1 MYDYENPRPLGAKN
15 AGLQAKIKSALA
27 GGKSLS
33 IGELAAAVGVEVSE
47 VRLPLQQLRA
57 AKLVTRRGKLR
68 AAKYSMVKGAAKKSA
83 KKPAAKKPAAKKP
96 AAKKSAKK
104 PAAKKP
110 AAKKSAAKRSTQGA
124 GLAGRVA
131 KLEQRVD
138 VVEAKTERISGA
150 FSDMRKNLGLKSGS
164 KKSGGK
170 KSGGKSKS
178 ASAKKAASTRKANKA
193 AAEFK
198 SEMASIKRESA
209 AAAAAR
215 ANPRGRKTRTMTVP
229 EMERLLD
236 STR

>member
-33 IGELAAAVGVEVSE
+33 IGELAAAVGVDVSE

-83 KKPAAKKPAAKKP
+83 KKPAAKKSAKKPAKKP

-104 PAAKKP
+104 PAAKK
-110 AAKKSAAKRSTQGA
+110 SAVKRSTQGA

-131 KLEQRVD
+131 KLEKRVD

-178 ASAKKAASTRKANKA
+178 ASTKKATSTRKANKA

-198 SEMASIKRESA
+198 AQTASIARESA